1 MTSCKYLSTDLNTL
15 TVVYASCEKKLG
27 SKSCYLQWGKILSNI
42 LVVNAIL
49 REGNILLEGLEFDA
63 FFLCFC
69 LKPEFR
75 SNFGCHFAALFSQV
89 SFLRRYAIAVF
100 LQRFVAAVFSHR
112 HCQAR
117 IYMCIL
123 LLNLAVPLAR
133 VDTLFGSSP
142 LRSTLNTSYITGLD
156 MCQVCTEAVHSVA
169 LWTRVT
175 SQVWTCVKYVPKQS
189 IA

>member
-15 TVVYASCEKKLG
+15 TVVYACWENNLG

-49 REGNILLEGLEFDA
+49 REGNILLEGLEFDS
-63 FFLCFC
+63 FFLRFC

-133 VDTLFGSSP
+133 VDTLFGIDSLSNCQA
-142 LRSTLNTSYITGLD
+142 LSTPP
-156 MCQVCTEAVHSVA
+156 V
-169 LWTRVT
+169 
-175 SQVWTCVKYVPKQS
+175 
-189 IA
+189 

>member
-1 MTSCKYLSTDLNTL
+1 MHKQPAGWETARGGSMTSCKYLSTDLNTL
-15 TVVYASCEKKLG
+15 TVVYACWENNLG
-27 SKSCYLQWGKILSNI
+27 PKSCYLQWGKILSNI

-49 REGNILLEGLEFDA
+49 REGNILLEGLEFD
-63 FFLCFC
+63 FFFWRFC

-117 IYMCIL
+117 IYMCM
-123 LLNLAVPLAR
+123 
-133 VDTLFGSSP
+133 GK
-142 LRSTLNTSYITGLD
+142 
-156 MCQVCTEAVHSVA
+156 VCTEAVHCVA
-169 LWTRVT
+169 L
-175 SQVWTCVKYVPKQS
+175 
-189 IA
+189 